1 MTNWAGNIAFPGR
14 VHRPG
19 SVEELRR
26 LVAGST
32 RIRALGSG
40 HSFSTLL
47 EAPGEVV
54 TVAGLPPFME
64 LDGPSVT
71 VAGGVRYG
79 ELAGYLDRAGY
90 ALPNLGS
97 LPHISVAGACSTGTH
112 GSGDRNGNLAT
123 AVSAVELVTADGD
136 LATVRRGDPDFGGVA
151 LGLGG
156 LGIITRLT
164 LDVVP
169 AFEMRQY
176 VYDNLPVEQATGHLD
191 EILAS
196 AYSVSLF
203 TAWSQ
208 PRIDTVWLKRRVDE
222 PGAGDPPPTRWG
234 ATLADGPR
242 HPIAGLP
249 PEQCTEQLGVPGP
262 WHARLP
268 HFRLEFTPSTGDEL
282 QSEFLV
288 PRPAGVAALRAL
300 AGIRERLAPVLQ
312 VCEIRSVAADEL
324 WMSPSYRR
332 DSVALHFTWVK
343 DDAALAPVL
352 PVLEEVLAPLD
363 ARPHWAKLFT
373 ADDVRALYPRW
384 ADFVALLARYDPAGK
399 FRNDFLDRYF
409 PA

>member
-1 MTNWAGNIAFPGR
+1 MTNWAGNIAFDPGR
-14 VHRPG
+14 LHRPG
-19 SVEELRR
+19 SVDELRR
-26 LVAGST
+26 LVAAST

-47 EAPGEVV
+47 EAPGELVS
-54 TVAGLPPFME
+54 VAGLPPVMR
-64 LDGPSVT
+64 LDGSSVT

-79 ELAGYLDRAGY
+79 ELATYLDRAGF

-112 GSGDRNGNLAT
+112 GSGDGNGNMTT

-136 LATVRRGDPDFGGVA
+136 LVTVRRGDADFPGVA

-156 LGIITRLT
+156 VGIVTRLT
-164 LDVVP
+164 LDLVP
-169 AFEMRQY
+169 AFELRQY
-176 VYDNLPVEQATGHLD
+176 VYDNLPLEQAIGHLD

-203 TAWSQ
+203 TGWSA
-208 PRIDTVWLKRRVDE
+208 PRIDQVWLKTR
-222 PGAGDPPPTRWG
+222 AGSVPPSRWG
-234 ATLADGPR
+234 AVLADGPR

-249 PEQCTEQLGVPGP
+249 PEQSTEQLGVPGP
-262 WHARLP
+262 WYARLP
-268 HFRLEFTPSTGDEL
+268 HFRLEFTPSSGDEL

-288 PRPAGVAALRAL
+288 PRSAGVAALRAV
-300 AGIRERLAPVLQ
+300 AGIRELLAPVLQ
-312 VCEIRSVAADEL
+312 VAEIRSVAADEL
-324 WMSPSYRR
+324 WVSPSYRR

-343 DDAALAPVL
+343 DGAALAPVL
-352 PVLEEVLAPLD
+352 PVLEAALAPLA
-363 ARPHWAKLFT
+363 ARPHWAKLFV
-373 ADDVRALYPRW
+373 AQDVRGLYPRW
-384 ADFVALLARYDPAGK
+384 ADFVALLSRYDPAGK